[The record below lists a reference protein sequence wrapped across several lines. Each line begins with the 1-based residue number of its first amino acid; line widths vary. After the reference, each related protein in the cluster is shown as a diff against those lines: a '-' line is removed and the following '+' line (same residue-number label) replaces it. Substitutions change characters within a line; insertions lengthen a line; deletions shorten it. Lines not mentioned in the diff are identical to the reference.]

1 MTIGSARVPTLADR
15 VALRLPA
22 NRAGGASGAERL
34 LQADEFAST
43 LRRTQR
49 ARDPRRATMARLKYG
64 AEDAPPAGLLP
75 PPAPFFFNLP
85 AHPPHLTLRLS
96 TPQPLRFPPLQ
107 ASRTGGSGHTR
118 S

>member
-64 AEDAPPAGLLP
+64 AEDAPLRASFRP
-75 PPAPFFFNLP
+75 
-85 AHPPHLTLRLS
+85 PPHLPLRLS
-96 TPQPLRFPPLQ
+96 TPQPLRSPPLQ

>member
-64 AEDAPPAGLLP
+64 AEDAPLRASFRP
-75 PPAPFFFNLP
+75 PPLSS
-85 AHPPHLTLRLS
+85 LTCR
-96 TPQPLRFPPLQ
+96 P
-107 ASRTGGSGHTR
+107 TR
-118 S
+118 PT